1 MKTFSKQF
9 LSFSLFALACAVCAG
24 EVVFIPGWFTEKT
37 RTVYYETMLRKIY
50 PGKTVTVLTWQSNSL
65 NMNQV
70 IENADAFADSVAEF
84 IKKKTEKEQAELVL
98 IGHSFGG
105 RIVAKAASDLAKNR
119 IAVRR
124 IIQLGAAVDFDA
136 DLNDM
141 IKCSR
146 DPVINVF
153 SRNDSVLK
161 YLYGNWKQKFAIG
174 FSGAETIPPEHFV
187 QYHITASEPEI
198 SNLNFISAALESII
212 HFSEIYL
219 AELER
224 IQNGELKPY
233 KPKYDY
239 SDVVITKS
247 ILSVPSGWMI
257 PPVFQM
263 DLLDSHAEWVLAKTD
278 VKWKTRR
285 KNGEQKEH
293 RIPVYFIIDPY
304 GRIAL
309 WNLLRAPLESRFQ
322 ELRTRIKPLP
332 DPDAVIPSPAASA
345 PE

>member
-1 MKTFSKQF
+1 MKTFSKQV
-9 LSFSLFALACAVCAG
+9 LSFLLFVFACMVCAD

-37 RTVYYETMLRKIY
+37 RTGYYETMLRKIY

-84 IKKKTEKEQAELVL
+84 IKKKTEKEQAELLL

-124 IIQLGAAVDFDA
+124 IVLLGAALDYDT
-136 DLNDM
+136 DM
-141 IKCSR
+141 NNLVKCSR

-174 FSGAETIPPEHFV
+174 FSGAETIPSDHFV
-187 QYHITASEPEI
+187 QYCITASEPEI
-198 SNLNFISAALESII
+198 SNLDFINAAFESII

-224 IQNGELKPY
+224 IQNGTMKPY
-233 KPKYDY
+233 TPKYDY
-239 SDVVITKS
+239 SGVVVQKS
-247 ILSVPSGWMI
+247 FLSVPSGWMI
-257 PPVFQM
+257 PPVFKM

-293 RIPVYFIIDPY
+293 CVPVYFVIDPY

-309 WNLLRAPLESRFQ
+309 WNLLRAPLERRFNEIRNQ
-322 ELRTRIKPLP
+322 IKPVP
-332 DPDAVIPSPAASA
+332 NPETASIS
-345 PE
+345 E